1 MIGENGRVL
10 THVLLDLDGTLVDS
24 APAVLG
30 SLRATLDELG
40 VDYSEEAVDTSLLG
54 PPLYESLPWIAP
66 DAPVDDVMA
75 VYRRI
80 YAEQGVA
87 LSPPYPGADEL
98 VRALAGAGVRIALST
113 SKAEVTARKILAAT
127 GWTELFTEIVGD
139 TPDAGFPTKAAVVGE
154 ALRRL
159 GHPSGPDRP
168 VLVGDRHHD
177 VAGARA
183 NGLDCLGA
191 GWGYGLPG
199 ELTEAGAVAVYASAD
214 ELRAALLA

>member
-1 MIGENGRVL
+1 VL

-24 APAVLG
+24 APGILG
-30 SLRATLDELG
+30 SVRAALDEVG
-40 VDYSEEAVDTSLLG
+40 VDYPDDAVDQSLLG
-54 PPLYESLPWIAP
+54 PPMYESIPRIAP
-66 DAPVDDVMA
+66 GAPVDDVMA
-75 VYRRI
+75 AYRRI
-80 YAEQGVA
+80 YIEEGGYA
-87 LSPPYPGADEL
+87 LSTPYPGADAL
-98 VRALAGAGVRIALST
+98 VRALHGAGIRLAIST
-113 SKAEVTARKILAAT
+113 SKTEISARKILAGQ

-159 GHPSGPDRP
+159 GHPSGADLP

-183 NGLDCLGA
+183 HGLDCLGA

-199 ELTEAGAVAVYASAD
+199 ELEEAGAVAVYASAD
-214 ELRAALLA
+214 DLRAALLG

>member
-1 MIGENGRVL
+1 ML

-30 SLRATLDELG
+30 TLRASLDELG
-40 VDYSEEAVDTSLLG
+40 VDYRADALDTSLLG
-54 PPLYESLPWIAP
+54 PPLYESLPDIAP
-66 DAPVDDVMA
+66 DAPIDEVMT

-80 YAEQGVA
+80 YAEEGIA

-98 VRALAGAGVRIALST
+98 VRALTDAGIRIALST
-113 SKAEVTARKILAAT
+113 SKTEVTARKILAAT

-139 TPDAGFPTKAAVVGE
+139 TPEAGFPTKAAVVGE

-159 GHPSGPDRP
+159 GHPSGPDLP

-177 VAGARA
+177 VVGARA
-183 NGLDCLGA
+183 HGLDCHGA

-199 ELTEAGAVAVYASAD
+199 ELEEAGAVAVHTSAD
-214 ELRAALLA
+214 DARIALLG

>member
-1 MIGENGRVL
+1 MP

-30 SLRATLDELG
+30 SLRAALDELG
-40 VDYSEEAVDTSLLG
+40 VDYPDDAVNTSLLG
-54 PPLYESLPWIAP
+54 PPLYESLPGIAP
-66 DAPVDDVMA
+66 DAPVDEVMT

-80 YAEQGVA
+80 YAEDGGVA
-87 LSPPYPGADEL
+87 LSPPYPGADGL
-98 VRALAGAGVRIALST
+98 VRAMADAGVRIALST

-127 GWTELFTEIVGD
+127 GWTELFSEIVGD

-159 GHPSGPDRP
+159 GHPSGADLP

-177 VAGARA
+177 VHGARTH
-183 NGLDCLGA
+183 GLDCLGA
-191 GWGYGLPG
+191 EWGYGLPG
-199 ELTEAGAVAVYASAD
+199 ELQEAGAVAVYASAD
-214 ELRAALLA
+214 DLRAALLG

>member
-1 MIGENGRVL
+1 ML

-30 SLRATLDELG
+30 TLRASLEELG
-40 VDYSEEAVDTSLLG
+40 IDYDADAVDTSLLG
-54 PPLYESLPWIAP
+54 PPLYESLPGIAP
-66 DAPVDDVMA
+66 DAPVDEVMT

-98 VRALAGAGVRIALST
+98 VRALADAGVRIALST
-113 SKAEVTARKILAAT
+113 SKTEVTARKILAAT

-139 TPDAGFPTKAAVVGE
+139 TPDAGFPTKAAVVAE

-159 GHPSGPDRP
+159 GHPTGPDLP

-177 VAGARA
+177 VDGARA

-191 GWGYGLPG
+191 GWGYGLPD
-199 ELTEAGAVAVYASAD
+199 ELENAGAVAVYASAD
-214 ELRAALLA
+214 ELREALLG